1 MVLGGRTFSGVV
13 FKVINET
20 RNRGVLQE
28 RLDWLQGSDHA
39 ALIRDGL
46 RGLEKENLRVDDK
59 GLLSVRQHPIS
70 LGSALTHP
78 YITTDYSE
86 ALLEFVT
93 PPRGSNSEAL
103 DFLKDVHHFVQ
114 SNMDDELIWSSS
126 MPCLMNDED
135 EIPIAQYGSTNLGRM
150 KSVYRSGLGYRYGRP
165 MQLISGVHFNYS
177 LPEVFWG
184 EYQDQ
189 AESHP
194 DLRQFRSE
202 QYMGLIRNYRRY
214 GWLILYLFGAS
225 PVLCKS
231 LTSGKHEFLE
241 ELGSTTWCA
250 PYGTSLRMS
259 DIGYQ
264 NKGQAL
270 LSISANSLAEYVSG
284 LEKAVG
290 TVSPEFM
297 NIGVLVDGEYRQL
310 NANILQIEDEY
321 YSAIRPKPVSGH
333 NSRPAVALSRDG
345 VEYVEARSLDL
356 NMHDPTG
363 VSKHQTAFLEAFL
376 IYCLLAES
384 PPITPK
390 EQEEMGLRDL
400 AVARE
405 GRRPGLNL
413 PRDGR
418 SVSLMD
424 WGKELLGGVE
434 AVCQLL
440 DSNQSNYMDSF
451 KLQHQAVQDA
461 DATLSARTLELFR
474 SSGHENFQEY
484 ALDVSRSHRD
494 YFRALLPDTEKD
506 QFFKETSVRSL
517 ESARAAEEC
526 DEIPFDA
533 YLAEYFK

>member
-1 MVLGGRTFSGVV
+1 V
-13 FKVINET
+13 FKVANEA
-20 RNRGVLQE
+20 RNRSVLQKQ
-28 RLDWLQGSDHA
+28 LDWLQGSDHA

-46 RGLEKENLRVDDK
+46 RGLEKESLRVDDK
-59 GLLSVRQHPIS
+59 GLLSMRQHPIG

-93 PPRGSNSEAL
+93 PPRDSNYEAL
-103 DFLKDVHHFVQ
+103 GFLKDVHHFVQ

-126 MPCLMNDED
+126 MPCLMNNKDEV
-135 EIPIAQYGSTNLGRM
+135 PIAQYGSTNLGRM

-177 LPEVFWG
+177 LPEVFWD
-184 EYQDQ
+184 EYQDRT
-189 AESHP
+189 EDNH

-202 QYMGLIRNYRRY
+202 QYMGLVRNYRRY

-231 LTSGKHEFLE
+231 PTSEKHKFLE
-241 ELGSTTWCA
+241 ELGSTTWYA

-264 NKGQAL
+264 NKGQAS

-284 LEKAVG
+284 LEKAVS
-290 TVSPEFM
+290 TMSPEFM
-297 NIGVLVDGEYRQL
+297 NIGVFVDGKYRQL

-321 YSAIRPKPVSGH
+321 YSSIRPKPVSGQS
-333 NSRPAVALSRDG
+333 SRPAVALSRDG
-345 VEYVEARSLDL
+345 VEYVEVRSLDL

-363 VSKHQTAFLEAFL
+363 INEHQTAFLEAFL

-390 EQEEMGLRDL
+390 EHEEMGLRDL
-400 AVARE
+400 TVARE
-405 GRRPGLNL
+405 GRRPSLNL
-413 PRDGR
+413 PRDGK
-418 SVSLMD
+418 SVSLAD
-424 WGKELLGGVE
+424 WGEELLDGVE

-440 DSNQSNYMDSF
+440 DVNRSNYTDSF
-451 KLQHQAVQDA
+451 KLQRQAIQDA
-461 DATLSARTLELFR
+461 DATPSARTLELFR
-474 SSGHENFQEY
+474 SSGRENFQEY
-484 ALDVSRSHRD
+484 ALDVSRSHRN
-494 YFRALLPDTEKD
+494 YFHALSPDMEKD
-506 QFFKETSVRSL
+506 QFFKEASTQSL
-517 ESARAAEEC
+517 ESAKAAEGC